1 VDGSG
6 AWKQRPSCGSRS
18 HFWGSCRLAESS
30 GRLACSPAGPD
41 LFVQSQ
47 PVVAADAV
55 YIVADGNPSQTEI
68 VRIAR

>member
-1 VDGSG
+1 
-6 AWKQRPSCGSRS
+6 
-18 HFWGSCRLAESS
+18 
-30 GRLACSPAGPD
+30 